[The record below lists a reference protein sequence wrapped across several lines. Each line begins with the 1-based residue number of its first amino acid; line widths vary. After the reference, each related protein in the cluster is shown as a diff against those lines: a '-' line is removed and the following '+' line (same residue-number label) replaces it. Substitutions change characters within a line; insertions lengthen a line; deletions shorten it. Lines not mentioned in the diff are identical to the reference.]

1 MIGGVPSLPHLSTD
15 QIDAFVELSRVGQI
29 RGAAE
34 ALGITEQGV
43 RNRLVALE
51 AQLGVELYRKSRG
64 PRRLAPLTEQ
74 GRRFLPH
81 ALAFLE
87 RAHELCRACDL
98 ETSGQEV
105 HVVASQYLTRYVL
118 IDVLKEFRKE
128 APSIHVR
135 VSTMNESEVAA
146 RLLGDSGVAFG
157 LAAPYESTPA
167 LEYSE
172 LFAMNWSLITPPRHP
187 LLRKRRVR
195 LDQVAKHPLILYERG
210 STGRQ
215 HVLDAFHERGLAAGI
230 ALETTSTETVVSMV
244 EAGLGVS
251 IVPLLPSGAVTRGR
265 HVEVR
270 PIQDA
275 IRPIHSGVLLRRGEK
290 PSGAVARLLEFT
302 KQRY

>member
-1 MIGGVPSLPHLSTD
+1 
-15 QIDAFVELSRVGQI
+15 
-29 RGAAE
+29 
-34 ALGITEQGV
+34 
-43 RNRLVALE
+43 
-51 AQLGVELYRKSRG
+51 
-64 PRRLAPLTEQ
+64 
-74 GRRFLPH
+74 
-81 ALAFLE
+81 
-87 RAHELCRACDL
+87 
-98 ETSGQEV
+98 
-105 HVVASQYLTRYVL
+105 L
-118 IDVLKEFRKE
+118 IDVLKEFRTK

-135 VSTMNESEVAA
+135 VSTMNEADVAA

-187 LLRKRRVR
+187 LLAKRRVR

-215 HVLDAFHERGLAAGI
+215 HVLDAFHERGLAARV

-251 IVPLLPSGAVTRGR
+251 VVPLLPSGAVTRGR
-265 HVEVR
+265 HVEIR

-275 IRPIHSGVLLRRGEK
+275 IRPIHSGVLLRRGDK
-290 PSGAVARLLEFT
+290 TSGAVARLLEFT